1 MVATSLTQLGRD
13 GGSCFSPLFFCI
25 FPEQRRAER
34 GRDTY
39 IMPSRPWQ
47 AAGCSQRHLINS
59 PSGLLPR
66 NFCSQKYVCHAVGRG
81 VKGQGAHNII
91 TAPFAIGKRF
101 LLAQCGLK
109 IREPWEFD
117 RLLIAYFVSPIIGSH
132 KASTRRIEFRNHVT
146 NPHAY
151 VHVFISKY
159 MAKYINMWPALNLQP
174 GVV

>member
-1 MVATSLTQLGRD
+1 M
-13 GGSCFSPLFFCI
+13 
-25 FPEQRRAER
+25 
-34 GRDTY
+34 
-39 IMPSRPWQ
+39 
-47 AAGCSQRHLINS
+47 AGCSQRHLINS

-117 RLLIAYFVSPIIGSH
+117 RLLIAYFVGPIIGSH
-132 KASTRRIEFRNHVT
+132 KASTRRIEFRNHVGFMCILT
-146 NPHAY
+146 SLLLLRSVGH
-151 VHVFISKY
+151 
-159 MAKYINMWPALNLQP
+159 LNLLQICERNRNRNWNWNGNAKTQTHCEQFQWCP
-174 GVV
+174 VYFPPAHPHPAPPLA